1 MTFQGAASAS
11 LKPATTTHTAL
22 LRQTDGSYTAFE
34 LTDAAPYRI
43 VRTTRNFQ
51 RQLTGCPG
59 APVQGFLPGTQPP
72 ELIARLNN
80 GGYLWVRR
88 NLFALNAVLFD
99 AAMTFV
105 SESQFPNVLVEAL
118 NVADVNGDGLPD
130 ILTGTSF
137 PHNTAMQVYL
147 VTGGSG
153 VSGACH
159 LQHSILGEPAT
170 GRSGGSE

>member
-1 MTFQGAASAS
+1 
-11 LKPATTTHTAL
+11 
-22 LRQTDGSYTAFE
+22 
-34 LTDAAPYRI
+34 
-43 VRTTRNFQ
+43 
-51 RQLTGCPG
+51 
-59 APVQGFLPGTQPP
+59 VQGFLPGTQPP

-159 LQHSILGEPAT
+159 LQHSILPEPAT
-170 GRSGGSE
+170 GRSGGPE